1 MNINWQLRELNLTV
15 VYYGP
20 ALSGK
25 TTNLEQIHARVDRQH
40 CSELVSLKTHEDRTL
55 FFDFLQLELGRISGL
70 QPKIHLYT
78 VPGQSYYEASRRLV
92 LRGADGV
99 VFVADSAPERLSAN
113 QTAWG
118 DMEAH
123 LRSFGMIPAETPI
136 VLQCNKQD
144 ALGAMPV
151 WQLRDALHANH
162 VPTFPAIA
170 VRGAGVFDTLKAIT
184 SGVLSK
190 LQQQFIPA

>member
-1 MNINWQLRELNLTV
+1 MNINWQLRELNLKV

-25 TTNLEQIHARVDRQH
+25 TTNLEQIHARVDQQH

-78 VPGQSYYEASRRLV
+78 VPGQAYYEASRKLV

-99 VFVADSAPERLSAN
+99 VFVADSAPDRLQAN
-113 QTAWG
+113 QVSWR
-118 DMEAH
+118 DLLNHLEAYD
-123 LRSFGMIPAETPI
+123 LSLKSMPLVI
-136 VLQCNKQD
+136 QCNKQD
-144 ALGAMPV
+144 LAGALSP
-151 WQLRDALHANH
+151 QLLKQGLSMNG
-162 VPTFPAIA
+162 FPLISAAA
-170 VRGAGVFDTLKAIT
+170 VKGEGVFDTLKAIT
-184 SGVLSK
+184 MAVISK
-190 LQQQFIPA
+190 VQQHIA

>member
-1 MNINWQLRELNLTV
+1 MNINWQLRELNLKI

-25 TTNLEQIHARVDRQH
+25 TTNLEQIHARVDRRH

-99 VFVADSAPERLSAN
+99 VFVADSDPERLNAN
-113 QTAWG
+113 QTAWN

-123 LRSFGMIPAETPI
+123 LRSFGMLPSETPI

-144 ALGAMPV
+144 APGAMPV
-151 WQLRDALHANH
+151 WQLRDLLHANH
-162 VPTFPAIA
+162 VPTLPAVA
-170 VRGAGVFDTLKAIT
+170 VKGEGVFDTLKAIS